1 MEINFNFK
9 LFSTIWFSHMILS
22 PSFFLFCG
30 LLHVAAMDFVI
41 VWRLLSPTFCMLL
54 ASSYF
59 LPHQPYLHVTSVVIL
74 KKNYTTIPW
83 IIKSVF
89 IHNNL
94 YTLYSDRRVIWAYFC
109 YHESLAIWVIF
120 QERSN
125 RTRFGTVNLG
135 IAA

>member
-1 MEINFNFK
+1 MSFR
-9 LFSTIWFSHMILS
+9 FSHMNFVS
-22 PSFFLFCG
+22 KFFLS
-30 LLHVAAMDFVI
+30 LLWFVACSCDAAMVFV
-41 VWRLLSPTFCMLL
+41 VFWWLLSPTLCVLL

-74 KKNYTTIPW
+74 KKNYTTITW

>member
-1 MEINFNFK
+1 MNSCQFDF
-9 LFSTIWFSHMILS
+9 LTWFLC
-22 PSFFLFCG
+22 PSFFLSFMWF
-30 LLHVAAMDFVI
+30 VACSFDVARVFVI
-41 VWRLLSPTFCMLL
+41 FWRLSSPTFCVLM

-74 KKNYTTIPW
+74 KKNYTTITW